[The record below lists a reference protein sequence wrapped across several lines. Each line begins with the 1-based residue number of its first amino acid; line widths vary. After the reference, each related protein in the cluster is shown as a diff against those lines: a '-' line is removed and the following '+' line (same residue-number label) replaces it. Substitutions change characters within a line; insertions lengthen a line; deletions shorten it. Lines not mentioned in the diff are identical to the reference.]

1 MTLSRLFKTL
11 LILLLT
17 AVLIILALKNTIFD
31 ISKNSNTSTTP
42 NNQTALIV
50 SNNDII
56 DTELHHYKNDQNYQ
70 NVNESSE
77 LNTLLNQFI
86 VADNKQYTVFQY
98 KAFFERWMP
107 KEPKNVMVYLFNLK
121 DEHFRLSML
130 LLAMTTW
137 SDIDADAFNAWLWLT
152 KASATLDL
160 AIFELCQ
167 SNNISPRL
175 AIQYTDKMNDI
186 DLRDK
191 SITNIIQ
198 KWVSTDTL
206 DAIDW
211 VSQNNEIF
219 QQYGEQTYSLVI
231 EADIDVAL
239 SSLYLLSDKD
249 PSITAAIIDAMT
261 TKIFQLV
268 SEEEFDADNIALA
281 LLSLPNSDFSDTI
294 IDAILPLILSHS
306 STENA
311 ISLIDNIS
319 SDDLRDA
326 MQQKMVGILMDRD
339 IPTALSFIDYFENDD
354 KRQQAFDT
362 VITYWAQ
369 QDLPAA
375 SDWLSSVD
383 IGDSDAG
390 FSLAQIAVQKKDVNI
405 AQKWVKKIENTYD
418 VDEMRYLIFN
428 FLYQEDTDLAVNYLN
443 QETDFSEQE
452 ILTILN
458 AKNDN

>member
-1 MTLSRLFKTL
+1 MILSRLFKTL

-17 AVLIILALKNTIFD
+17 AVLIILVLKNSIFYT
-31 ISKNSNTSTTP
+31 SKNSNVSTTS
-42 NNQTALIV
+42 NNQTTSIV

-70 NVNESSE
+70 NVNERSE

-86 VADNKQYTVFQY
+86 VGDNKQYTVVQY
-98 KAFFERWMP
+98 NTFFERWMS
-107 KEPKNVMVYLFNLK
+107 KEPKNVMVYLLNLK

-130 LLAMTTW
+130 LLAMTAW
-137 SDIDADAFNAWLWLT
+137 SDIDSDAFNAWLWLT
-152 KASATLDL
+152 KASATLDI

-167 SNNISPRL
+167 SNNLSPRL

-198 KWVSTDTL
+198 KWVNTDTL

-211 VSQNNEIF
+211 VSQNNETF

-231 EADIDVAL
+231 ETDIDVAL

-249 PSITAAIIDAMT
+249 PSITAAIIDAIS
-261 TKIFQLV
+261 TKILQLV

-362 VITYWAQ
+362 VITYWAE

-383 IGDSDAG
+383 IGNSDAG

-428 FLYQEDTDLAVNYLN
+428 LLYQEDTDLAVNYLN